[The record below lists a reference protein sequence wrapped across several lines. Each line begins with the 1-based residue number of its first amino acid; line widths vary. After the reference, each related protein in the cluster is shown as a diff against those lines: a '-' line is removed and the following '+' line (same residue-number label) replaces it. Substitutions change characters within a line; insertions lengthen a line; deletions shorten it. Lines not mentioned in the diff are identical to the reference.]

1 MKNVAAFYDIDGTLY
16 RDGFISEL
24 FKRFIKSQII
34 EEKKWFTEVKPYF
47 DQWDRRRG
55 TYDNYLDKMAN
66 IYIMAI
72 EGYHKSFIEHI
83 INQVVKDKGERTY
96 VYTRDKIKWHR
107 EKGHMLI
114 TISGSPKEVVSKVA
128 NLYGFDDYRGSDYI
142 INNED
147 RYTGEVIPMWDS
159 KSKRQATL
167 DMAEKYKID
176 LSESYAYGDTA
187 GDFSMFK
194 LVGHP
199 VLINPT
205 KELITL
211 VQNDKEVKRKAKI
224 IIERKD
230 VIYKL
235 DIDSLNIE

>member
-1 MKNVAAFYDIDGTLY
+1 MKKIAAFYDIDGTLY

-34 EEKKWFTEVKPYF
+34 EEKKWFIEVKPYF

-72 EGYHKSFIEHI
+72 KGYHKSFIEHI
-83 INQVVKDKGERTY
+83 IDKVVEDKGERTY
-96 VYTRDKIKWHR
+96 VYTRDKIKWH
-107 EKGHMLI
+107 KKNNHMLI

-128 NLYGFDDYRGSDYI
+128 DLYEFDDYRGSDYI
-142 INNED
+142 INEED

-159 KSKRQATL
+159 KSKRSAIL
-167 DMAEKYKID
+167 EMAEKHNLD
-176 LSESYAYGDTA
+176 LSKSYAYGDTA

-211 VQNDKEVKRKAKI
+211 VQNDLDVKRKAKI

-235 DIDSLNIE
+235 NIDSLDIE